1 MAFMI
6 VPLLTVKDH
15 LGSDGDE
22 LDVTDKDQAKGFR
35 PPAINLSFCRISRSS
50 RPAEAA
56 TS

>member
-1 MAFMI
+1 MI

-15 LGSDGDE
+15 FASDGGE

-35 PPAINLSFCRISRSS
+35 PFAINLSFCKISRSS
-50 RPAEAA
+50 RPAEAV